1 MIDYHYDEEADAI
14 YVRRSEKQYA
24 YGEDLNPERRIDY
37 AADGSPIG
45 VELTCVSEGVDLRD
59 LPEQR
64 SIAEV
69 LARLNIRVLAS

>member
-1 MIDYHYDEEADAI
+1 MTDYRYDEEADAI
-14 YVRRSEKQYA
+14 YVRLSDKQYA
-24 YGEDLNPERRIDY
+24 YGEDLDPERRIDY

-45 VELTCVSEGVDLRD
+45 VEFTCVSEGVDLRD

-64 SIAEV
+64 AIADI